1 MHNKKHPAWM
11 PFSMNFSQ
19 QNSNPFLRYSK
30 TYGKSL
36 TIENVRMATHGII
49 LIESSIIP
57 FYIGGSTAIGYRVY
71 TGQLPENISI
81 SNTDE
86 KTLVIETTT
95 ALMIT
100 CIYART

>member
-1 MHNKKHPAWM
+1 
-11 PFSMNFSQ
+11 
-19 QNSNPFLRYSK
+19 
-30 TYGKSL
+30 
-36 TIENVRMATHGII
+36 MATHGII

-57 FYIGGSTAIGYRVY
+57 FYIGGSTVIGYRVY